1 METKIKKL
9 LFKTQVIINDSA
21 ISQEF
26 KQVAFQ
32 EVFRV
37 LFKMDGGSS
46 SESLPLLPMSAKK
59 VIKSLSK
66 ISRKAKSSI
75 SPAKLVDELIKNN
88 FFNEMRKDLDCI
100 KELDISKGIKVPRN
114 QMASILVR
122 KLRSGKLNREKTE
135 EGYVY
140 FTK

>member
-1 METKIKKL
+1 METKIKEIL
-9 LFKTQVIINDSA
+9 LKAQAIINDSG
-21 ISQEF
+21 ISPEF
-26 KQVAFQ
+26 KQTAFQ

-37 LFKMDGGSS
+37 LFKMDSGSS
-46 SESLPLLPMSAKK
+46 SESLPPLLMSAKK
-59 VIKSLSK
+59 VINSPSE